1 MGFGIM
7 SGNADRIIDY
17 ISLLKEHESKY
28 KEKIKPNKTS
38 KYDKLLFASLVLLVF
53 ISFVFIGLYAMFKP
67 DYRFLANISIV
78 LIFFSYVLLLLM
90 PIIKIFEERKS
101 IKYFFTMPLSSSIDQ
116 NIKRESLIDNDF
128 LPRLI
133 SLGKELLELGLMEVR
148 HEREFLSK
156 RITLLVGPIDKLG
169 ILPGVIS
176 MIITIS
182 KPVGMYDWVMGLA
195 YGYIALIV
203 ISLSFFNLLVKYDRI
218 IALTELA
225 LSRCVSRD

>member
-1 MGFGIM
+1 MN
-7 SGNADRIIDY
+7 GNGDRIIDY

-38 KYDKLLFASLVLLVF
+38 KFDKVFFASLVSLVF
-53 ISFVFIGLYAMFKP
+53 ISFVFIGLYAIFKP

-90 PIIKIFEERKS
+90 PVVKIFEERKL

-116 NIKRESLIDNDF
+116 NIKREFLIDNNF
-128 LPRLI
+128 LPKFI
-133 SLGKELLELGLMEVR
+133 SLGKEILELGLMEVR
-148 HEREFLSK
+148 HEREFLNK

-169 ILPGVIS
+169 VLSGIIS

-182 KPVGMYDWVMGLA
+182 KPVGGYDWVMGLA
-195 YGYIALIV
+195 YGYIALII
-203 ISLSFFNLLVKYDRI
+203 ISLSFFNLLVKYDRM

>member
-1 MGFGIM
+1 M
-7 SGNADRIIDY
+7 SGNDDSIIDY
-17 ISLLKEHESKY
+17 IKLLKDHELKY
-28 KEKIKPNKTS
+28 KEKIKPNKIS
-38 KYDKLLFASLVLLVF
+38 KIDKVLFSSLVSLVF
-53 ISFVFIGLYAMFKP
+53 ISFIFIGVYAIFKP
-67 DYRFLANISIV
+67 DYRFLLNISIV
-78 LIFFSYVLLLLM
+78 LISFSYVLLLLM
-90 PIIKIFEERKS
+90 PIVKVFEERKT
-101 IKYFFTMPLSSSIDQ
+101 IKHFFTMPLSSSIDQ

-128 LPRLI
+128 LPRFI

-148 HEREFLSK
+148 HEREFLNK

-169 ILPGVIS
+169 ILPGIIS

-182 KPVGMYDWVMGLA
+182 KPVGGYDWVMGLA

-225 LSRCVSRD
+225 LSRCESRD

>member
-1 MGFGIM
+1 M
-7 SGNADRIIDY
+7 NANDTGMIGY
-17 ISLLKEHESKY
+17 IKLLKSHELKY
-28 KEKIKPNKTS
+28 KEKIKPNNTS
-38 KYDKLLFASLVLLVF
+38 RFDKILFTSLVSLVF
-53 ISFVFIGLYAMFKP
+53 LSFVFIGFYAIFKP
-67 DYRFLANISIV
+67 GYKFLANISIV
-78 LIFFSYVLLLLM
+78 LIFSSYVLLLLM
-90 PIIKIFEERKS
+90 PVVKIYEERKKV
-101 IKYFFTMPLSSSIDQ
+101 KYFFTLPLSSSVEQ
-116 NIKRESLIDNDF
+116 NIKSESLIDNDF
-128 LPRLI
+128 LPRFIL
-133 SLGKELLELGLMEVR
+133 LGKETLELGLVEVK

-169 ILPGVIS
+169 ILPGIIS

-182 KPVGMYDWVMGLA
+182 KPVGIYDWVMGLA